1 MVFIWLLRLENSMR
15 ELKQNYPYLSIFQ
28 RTMTL
33 KEPSYKDCFWILLIK
48 IFGCLLQN
56 NGYFPGWILKQW
68 PYPYNLQTKTMVWRV
83 CLNKLNTINS
93 ILSVGLSTGENL
105 SYQFTFENN
114 TDYLI
119 FILVFILVLL
129 HFGNIQLIWY
139 SYS

>member
-56 NGYFPGWILKQW
+56 NGYFPGWISKQW